1 LQELHGDIHGFLE
14 RCHVVMPAERLDNCT
29 HATVSIVAQGLVLNE
44 GDVVIPIDDGP
55 GVSKDP
61 AESSRY
67 FARALEML

>member
-1 LQELHGDIHGFLE
+1 
-14 RCHVVMPAERLDNCT
+14 MPAERLDNCT